1 MSRRVLLA
9 RVAAVGAL
17 VASAVVVGFAP
28 AYASSVT
35 ASFVKASSWSSGYT
49 GQFSIKNETSSPIT
63 SWKVEFDLPSGTTVG
78 AYWDA
83 LQTNASGRYTFTNRE
98 YNGSVAPGATVTFG
112 FNAAG
117 TAEPAN
123 CRVNGAACTGAPTVT
138 TTTTTTTSPTS
149 TTTSTTTTTTTS
161 TTTTG
166 TTTTTTTTPPTGLP
180 KRVLVGYLHASF
192 ANGSGYIR
200 MKDVSP
206 DWDIINLS
214 FAEPTS
220 VTSGDLRFQQCPVAE
235 CPNVEPEA
243 EFIAGIREKQAQGKK
258 VLISIGG
265 QNGQV
270 QLTTAAARDA
280 FVRSVGAIIDRYG
293 LDGLDVDFEGHSL
306 SLNSGDTDFRNPTT
320 PVIVN
325 LISALKALKARYGA
339 KFVLTMAPETF
350 FVQLGYQF
358 YGGGSGQD
366 PRAGAYLPVIHAMRD
381 DLTLL
386 HVQHYN
392 SGPIMGLDNQYHF
405 MGGSDFH
412 VSMADMVLAGF
423 PVRGDATKFFP
434 GLRQDQVA
442 IGLPA
447 SVNAGNGFTS
457 VGDTHKALD
466 CLMKGT
472 NCGPYKPKATYPNL
486 RGLMTWSV
494 NWDKHNGFEFSRSH
508 RAYLPR

>member
-9 RVAAVGAL
+9 RVAAVCAL
-17 VASAVVVGFAP
+17 VLGAVVVSFAP
-28 AYASSVT
+28 AYAASVT
-35 ASFVKASSWSSGYT
+35 ATFAKTSAWETGYT
-49 GQFSIKNETSSPIT
+49 GQFSIKNETSTAIT
-63 SWKVEFDLPSGTTVG
+63 SWKVEFDLPAGTAVG

-83 LQTNASGRYTFTNRE
+83 LQTNASGHYTFTNRE
-98 YNGSVAPGATVTFG
+98 YNGNVAPGATVTFG
-112 FNAAG
+112 FNASG
-117 TAEPAN
+117 TAAPAN
-123 CRVNGAACTGAPTVT
+123 CRINGASCAGAPT
-138 TTTTTTTSPTS
+138 TTTTTTTGNS
-149 TTTSTTTTTTTS
+149 TTTTTTTTTTS
-161 TTTTG
+161 TTTT
-166 TTTTTTTTPPTGLP
+166 TTPPQTGLP
-180 KRVLVGYLHASF
+180 RRVLVGYLHASF

-220 VTSGDLRFQQCPVAE
+220 ATSGDLRFQQCPVAE

-243 EFIAGIREKQAQGKK
+243 EFIAAIREKQAQGRK

-265 QNGQV
+265 ANGQV
-270 QLTTAAARDA
+270 QLTTTAARDA
-280 FVRSVGAIIDRYG
+280 FVRSASAIIDKYG

-325 LISALKALKARYGA
+325 LISALKTLKARYGA

-350 FVQLGYQF
+350 FVQVGYQH
-358 YGGGSGQD
+358 YGGGSGAD

-405 MGGSDFH
+405 MGGHDFH

-423 PVRGDATKFFP
+423 PVRGDATKVFP
-434 GLRQDQVA
+434 GLRPEQVA

-447 SVNAGNGFTS
+447 SINAGNGFTS
-457 VGDTHKALD
+457 VAETQKALD
-466 CLMKGT
+466 CLMKGS
-472 NCGPYKPKATYPNL
+472 NCGTYKPKATYPGL

-494 NWDKHNGFEFSRSH
+494 NWDRYNNFEFSKAH